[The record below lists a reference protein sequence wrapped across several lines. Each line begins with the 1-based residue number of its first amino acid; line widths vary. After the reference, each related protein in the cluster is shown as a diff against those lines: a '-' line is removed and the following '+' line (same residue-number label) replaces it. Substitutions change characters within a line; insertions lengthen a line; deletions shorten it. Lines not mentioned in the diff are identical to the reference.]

1 MSCVLLKKAFYLPA
15 EDCLMVVGN
24 VGLPASTFAND
35 RKRRAFMDSFVNGLD
50 SRAAVQG
57 LPSQYAALFDL
68 EGYRIVFVLGEELP
82 NEVAIRDRIDA
93 LIDEEIKP

>member
-1 MSCVLLKKAFYLPA
+1 MNVMLKKAFYLPA

-24 VGLPASTFAND
+24 VALPAASFADD
-35 RKRRAFMDSFVNGLD
+35 RKRRVFMERFVNGLN

-68 EGYRIVFVLGEELP
+68 DGYRIVFVLGDELP